1 MHEVAWQHEPCSVRH
16 KVCIVTPQS
25 EEVRLCE
32 VLLPH
37 VVGGSVS
44 SRGGWGGAREFF
56 LKQMALNFRLELTN
70 DGNHAKLK
78 ARQCNVGKDV
88 IKVVPVA
95 RSRAAIPAN
104 VCITALWR
112 LSARTVTTT
121 RSSCAIQLQRC

>member
-1 MHEVAWQHEPCSVRH
+1 MHEVAWQHVSCSVRH
-16 KVCIVTPQS
+16 TVCIVPTQS
-25 EEVRLCE
+25 EEVRLCK

-37 VVGGSVS
+37 VVGVSVS
-44 SRGGWGGAREFF
+44 SRGGWGAREFF
-56 LKQMALNFRLELTN
+56 LKQMARSFRLELTN

-78 ARQCNVGKDV
+78 VRQCNVGEDV

-95 RSRAAIPAN
+95 RSRAAIPEN

-112 LSARTVTTT
+112 LTARTVTTS